1 MTQIPETP
9 VVTVKAQPNVYT
21 ALLAAAIV
29 VLGVTIGLCLWKLMS
44 PLPTGY
50 ALEFGQLFE
59 SLKQLK

>member
-1 MTQIPETP
+1 MSQMLESP
-9 VVTVKAQPNVYT
+9 VVTVKPQPNVYT

-29 VLGVTIGLCLWKLMS
+29 VLGVTVGLCLWKLLS
-44 PLPTGY
+44 AVPAGY